1 MRTGIQ
7 ISLFSAVMTARAF
20 VSAECPAIFQQPI
33 KALNNEA
40 SIDLCAVTAGKPVLL
55 VNTASRGGFVEQLA
69 ELEAIHERY
78 KDHGLV
84 VIGVSSDSFDGKADE
99 NAAADI
105 YFHNYGVTF
114 TMAGNVDV
122 AGDNAHP
129 LYQEVARQYY
139 APKWSFYKY
148 LVTAEGQVVA
158 TNSSF
163 TMPTTET
170 LDALIRGELQAP
182 LQIGYL
188 SAR

>member
-1 MRTGIQ
+1 
-7 ISLFSAVMTARAF
+7 
-20 VSAECPAIFQQPI
+20 
-33 KALNNEA
+33 
-40 SIDLCAVTAGKPVLL
+40 
-55 VNTASRGGFVEQLA
+55 
-69 ELEAIHERY
+69 
-78 KDHGLV
+78 

-122 AGDNAHP
+122 AGDSAHP

-148 LVTAEGQVVA
+148 LGTAEGQVVA